1 MKVIAVLNQKGGS
14 GKTTIATHLARALQ
28 LQGSSVLLVDSDKQ
42 GSARDWSAV
51 NESNPVTVIGLDRPT
66 LDRDLKNISDKDFVV
81 IDGSPQATDLAV
93 SAIKAADFVLI
104 PVQPSP
110 YDIWATSDLVD
121 LVKQRIE
128 MTDNKLKSAFVVS
141 RAIKNTKIGTEV
153 SEVLIE
159 YGLPVLNAKIVQR
172 IAYPNSAAIGKTVFE
187 TESKTSDAVAEM
199 NALATEVKSYLM

>member
-51 NESNPVTVIGLDRPT
+51 DESNPVTVIGLDRPT

-153 SEVLIE
+153 SEVLTE
-159 YGLPVLNAKIVQR
+159 YGLPVLDAKIVQR